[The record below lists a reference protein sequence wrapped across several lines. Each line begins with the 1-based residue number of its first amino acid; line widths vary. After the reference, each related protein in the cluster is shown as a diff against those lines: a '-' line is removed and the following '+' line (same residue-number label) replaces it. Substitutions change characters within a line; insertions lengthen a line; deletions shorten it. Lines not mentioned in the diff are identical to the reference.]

1 MIRHHF
7 RDLPIGRKLTL
18 IALPIC
24 AAGLLLAFVAVTWLS
39 AATLRRGTE
48 QQTRSLAA
56 VVAENSAG
64 ALSFSDA
71 ENAGRTLRG
80 LAATPGIV
88 LACLY
93 QSGEPG
99 TEPGLLATY
108 GLQAASR
115 CPPRPLEQPGRNRLQ
130 VLQPVRAGGDLIG
143 HLLLERDLSDLRRQ
157 TEVTIATSFA
167 SFVLALLLIAALLA
181 LVQPRIVAPILDL
194 AAKAAAIRLTR
205 NYNLRARRQGQDE
218 VGSLVDSFNAMLDEI
233 QQTQSQLVQS
243 EKMAA
248 LAGLV
253 AGVAHEV
260 NTPIGIGVTG
270 ISHLRQELQRVDAA
284 WREGSLGRQQ
294 LERFL
299 QLCAEST
306 LLVMTHLERAADL
319 VASFKKVAVDQ
330 TADDMREFELGG
342 YLREVVLSL
351 APMFK
356 NSGHELRLEPGEPI
370 PLLSYPGAV
379 AQIVTNLVMNAQI
392 HGLDGIS
399 AGRVTVSVSR
409 HGDEARLSVADNGRG
424 VPLAH
429 RDSLF
434 QPFFTTRRH
443 AGGTGLGLHLVYNL
457 VTQRLRGR
465 IVFESTEGQG
475 TVFHVSFPCR
485 ASTP

>member
-1 MIRHHF
+1 
-7 RDLPIGRKLTL
+7 
-18 IALPIC
+18 
-24 AAGLLLAFVAVTWLS
+24 
-39 AATLRRGTE
+39 
-48 QQTRSLAA
+48 
-56 VVAENSAG
+56 
-64 ALSFSDA
+64 
-71 ENAGRTLRG
+71 
-80 LAATPGIV
+80 
-88 LACLY
+88 
-93 QSGEPG
+93 GE
-99 TEPGLLATY
+99 
-108 GLQAASR
+108 
-115 CPPRPLEQPGRNRLQ
+115 
-130 VLQPVRAGGDLIG
+130 LIG

-167 SFVLALLLIAALLA
+167 SFVLALLLIAVLLA
-181 LVQPRIVAPILDL
+181 LAQPRIVAPILDL

-205 NYNLRARRQGQDE
+205 DYNLRARRQGQDE

-270 ISHLRQELQRVDAA
+270 ISHLRQELQRVEAA
-284 WREGSLGRQQ
+284 WQEGSLGRQQ

-356 NSGHELRLEPGEPI
+356 NSRHELRLEPSEPI

-392 HGLDGIS
+392 HGLDGIA
-399 AGRVTVSVSR
+399 AGQVTVSASR
-409 HGDEARLSVADNGRG
+409 QGDEVRLSVADNGRG
-424 VPLAH
+424 IPLAH

-485 ASTP
+485 ATTP